1 MSKIGRFICTV
12 SWLLVHCSIGI
23 LGHQKSALSESAY
36 LVAIDPGDLVCY
48 MQTRDGRI
56 INLNK
61 LCINNNRSNQTVLST
76 TDQQFLEEY
85 QSFLRKRAGTSP
97 LVSIAFTKLQQSPQ
111 AVVERAQEVC
121 ATIRS
126 GNQQNSTQ
134 QPQRNIDAD
143 LINTM
148 AVDYY
153 CPDLDD

>member
-1 MSKIGRFICTV
+1 MSKIGRLVYTV
-12 SWLLVHCSIGI
+12 SLLLVPCSIGV
-23 LGHQKSALSESAY
+23 LYHQQSAFSQSAH

-61 LCINNNRSNQTVLST
+61 LCINNNRRNEIILST

-85 QSFLRKRAGTSP
+85 QNFLRKRVGTSP
-97 LVSIAFTKLQQSPQ
+97 LVSTALAQLRRSPQ
-111 AVVERAQEVC
+111 AIVERAKGVC
-121 ATIRS
+121 ATIRT
-126 GNQQNSTQ
+126 GKPQNSTQ
-134 QPQRNIDAD
+134 QPQGNIDAD

-153 CPDLDD
+153 CPNLDD